1 MIMKFMGSILNTLKD
16 NNRLVV
22 TAIKRNMKNM
32 RKKQDTTNFFL
43 YTKRNKKNSK
53 ILNNVHMGINNRTIN
68 NACDIEIGN

>member
-22 TAIKRNMKNM
+22 TAIKRNMRNM
-32 RKKQDTTNFFL
+32 RKKQDTTNFL

-53 ILNNVHMGINNRTIN
+53 ILNNVHMRINNRTIN

>member
-1 MIMKFMGSILNTLKD
+1 M
-16 NNRLVV
+16 
-22 TAIKRNMKNM
+22 TAIKRNMRNM
-32 RKKQDTTNFFL
+32 RNKQDTTNFL